1 MYPARRASRFRLADT
16 TPALLQFP
24 DSSVRECELQMISR
38 TGGALSM
45 SKAVDPGSVATLMF
59 QTHKGLVFATTEM
72 LPALSWNY
80 QPFRFVEIKE
90 DDKRTL
96 LAAFQSGLYRNVQEE
111 EWIEEFRAAI
121 ADWKPPVRRHFF
133 RPVLAA
139 ATLATL
145 CCSVLYVIGA
155 HLR

>member
-1 MYPARRASRFRLADT
+1 MFR
-16 TPALLQFP
+16 
-24 DSSVRECELQMISR
+24 
-38 TGGALSM
+38 
-45 SKAVDPGSVATLMF
+45 
-59 QTHKGLVFATTEM
+59 THKGLVVATTEM
-72 LPALSWNY
+72 LPLLSRNY
-80 QPFRFVEIKE
+80 QPFRFVEIKD
-90 DDKRTL
+90 DDKHRL
-96 LAAFQSGLYRNVQEE
+96 LVAFQSGLYRNVQEE

-121 ADWKPPVRRHFF
+121 ADWKPPVRKRFF